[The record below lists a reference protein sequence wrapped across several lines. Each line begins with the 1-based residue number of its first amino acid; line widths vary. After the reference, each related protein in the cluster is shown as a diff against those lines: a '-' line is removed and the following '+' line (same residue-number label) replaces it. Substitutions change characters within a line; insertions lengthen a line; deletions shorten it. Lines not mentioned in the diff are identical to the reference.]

1 MKNNIFLLFLAQLLP
16 IIPLF
21 SLHTLGLRTTKN
33 VPSVIEKP
41 STYFAPTALTPALQ
55 TPSLAKQSAMLTEA
69 LPSTSRFLKIMSKL
83 HDDAKTETLK
93 KLPTA
98 ELWGLYKPLETLER
112 EFKNRQE
119 NPRPLRYE
127 NDVIQAAIF
136 HNRQGSTIL
145 DAIQHIARSRLAK
158 KWGCA
163 TDSMN
168 DGTCPQLKEIKA
180 DWPKN
185 WIRTLSAWE
194 EEENDIQYD
203 YDKYSQPKRVIK
215 LSNIFLRNKNNI
227 FSDIVNEITADFFHK
242 ERLEPKI
249 TNRDFSILYEKIVG
263 SSAWIYIGCYDSD
276 LLNLTI
282 GTESHHNTDNLNLN
296 KFPEEIIFGENGRLH
311 FDKISDPIMLDFAI
325 ALARKMGA
333 HSIQIDPQY
342 LHGGQLRRTL
352 VTEKGF
358 KEKGTSHIF
367 ELDLK
372 E

>member
-227 FSDIVNEITADFFHK
+227 FSDTVNEITADFFHK
-242 ERLEPKI
+242 ERLEPNI
-249 TNRDFSILYEKIVG
+249 QGRNFHIMYENP
-263 SSAWIYIGCYDSD
+263 SD
-276 LLNLTI
+276 LLPYVYIMYLDDSLRLDME
-282 GTESHHNTDNLNLN
+282 GTEIILHLD
-296 KFPEEIIFGENGRLH
+296 KFPEAVRFNCGTIMY
-311 FDKISDPIMLDFAI
+311 DKTKEQIGLDLAV